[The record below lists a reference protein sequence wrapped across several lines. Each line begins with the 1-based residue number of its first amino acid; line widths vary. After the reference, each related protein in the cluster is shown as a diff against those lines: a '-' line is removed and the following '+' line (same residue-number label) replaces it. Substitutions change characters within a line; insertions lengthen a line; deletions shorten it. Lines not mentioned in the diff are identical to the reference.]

1 MHDLLSA
8 VVLGIVQGLA
18 EFWPISSSGHLII
31 AHDLLNFGFVD
42 NLTFDVALHMGTL
55 LALVVFFWRDIVKY
69 IVAFFRSLANWN
81 VKNDFDQRMAW
92 YIILAAIPAGIGGF
106 LLENWADTVF
116 RNLWLV
122 ASLMIL
128 VGIVFLIVEK
138 KSTKLKDLQQ
148 ATWKTALLIGLSQVI
163 ALLPGTSRSGIT
175 TLTGMTQGL
184 KRGESARFSF
194 LLSIPVIFGAGL
206 FKLYDATKENLTGQD
221 WLIMV
226 AGVVSAA
233 VVGYFAIR
241 FLLKYFQSHSLN
253 AFAYYRFIIG
263 GAVIVYLLVR

>member
-1 MHDLLSA
+1 MHDVISA
-8 VVLGIVQGLA
+8 IALGVVQGLT

-55 LALVVFFWRDIVKY
+55 LALVIYFWRDLARY

-81 VKNDFDQRMAW
+81 LKNDFDQRMAW
-92 YIILAAIPAGIGGF
+92 YIILASIPAGIGGF
-106 LLENWADTVF
+106 LLESWADTVF

-122 ASLMIL
+122 AVLMIL

-138 KSTKLKDLQQ
+138 KSTQSKDLPQ
-148 ATWKTALLIGLSQVI
+148 ATWKTALWIGLSQVI

-175 TLTGMTQGL
+175 TLTGMAQGL

-206 FKLYDATKENLTGQD
+206 LKFYDATKEHLTNHD
-221 WLIMV
+221 WLLMAVGI
-226 AGVVSAA
+226 ASATL
-233 VVGYFAIR
+233 VGYFAIR
-241 FLLKYFQSHSLN
+241 FLLKFFQHHPLN
-253 AFAYYRFIIG
+253 AFAYYRFVLAGVVII
-263 GAVIVYLLVR
+263 YLLVR

>member
-1 MHDLLSA
+1 MHDLFSA
-8 VVLGIVQGLA
+8 IALGIVQGLA

-31 AHDLLNFGFVD
+31 AHDILNFGFVD

-55 LALVVFFWRDIVKY
+55 LALVAYFWRDIVKY

-81 VKNDFDQRMAW
+81 LKNDFDQRMAW

-122 ASLMIL
+122 ASLMIV
-128 VGIVFLIVEK
+128 VGAVFLIVEK
-138 KSTKLKDLQQ
+138 KSSKTKDLQQ
-148 ATWKTALLIGLSQVI
+148 ATWKTALLIGLSQVV

-175 TLTGMTQGL
+175 TITGMTQGL
-184 KRGESARFSF
+184 KRSESARFSF

-206 FKLYDATKENLTGQD
+206 LKFYDATKENLTSQD
-221 WLIMV
+221 WLLML
-226 AGVVSAA
+226 AGIIAA
-233 VVGYFAIR
+233 TFFGYIAIR
-241 FLLKYFQSHSLN
+241 FLLKFFQNHPLN
-253 AFAYYRFIIG
+253 VFAYYRFIVG
-263 GAVIVYLLVR
+263 GAIIIYLLAR